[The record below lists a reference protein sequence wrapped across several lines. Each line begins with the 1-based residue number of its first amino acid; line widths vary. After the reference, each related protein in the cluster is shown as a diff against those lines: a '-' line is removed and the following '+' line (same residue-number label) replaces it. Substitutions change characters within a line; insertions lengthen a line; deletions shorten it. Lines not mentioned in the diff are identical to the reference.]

1 MTMLALIEKIDTEY
15 VAQFNRPLHYSVEQV
30 WAVLTENEK
39 LARWMPNLHIEDL
52 RKGGIIK
59 FDMMDGS
66 GKFINIDIL
75 ECQMNSVL
83 EFTWGEDRV
92 RFEVHKNPDGCLL
105 ILKEF
110 IHEINDH
117 TPKDLAGWHICL
129 EMFSSVIDGHNT
141 EFPKSEWEK
150 WYERY
155 KLVVSKIGDN
165 NVE

>member
-1 MTMLALIEKIDTEY
+1 MLALIEKVDNGY

-39 LARWMPNLHIEDL
+39 LKRWMPNLYIEDL
-52 RKGGIIK
+52 RQGGKIK

-66 GKFINIDIL
+66 GEFINIDIL
-75 ECQMNSVL
+75 RCQINSVL

-92 RFEVHKNPDGCLL
+92 RFEIHKDQENCLL

-117 TPKDLAGWHICL
+117 TPKDLSGWHVCL
-129 EMFSSVIDGHNT
+129 EIFSSVLDDREM
-141 EFPKSEWEK
+141 EFPREEWER
-150 WYERY
+150 WYKRYELVMDKIKNER
-155 KLVVSKIGDN
+155 VN
-165 NVE
+165 